1 MKVQEKVCPWLRIPE
16 SNFWAPVGM
25 EVDTT
30 VCCIESRSTQV
41 TVLLMPMTTVIEA
54 GWKFRDS
61 LPATP

>member
-1 MKVQEKVCPWLRIPE
+1 LRIPE